1 MSMLWN
7 HETNENLDHW
17 VRNWPKAK
25 HKQSH
30 NWSLPK
36 QKKVISGI
44 TLITMI
50 NAETRAFYYGKGQE
64 ESIDREK

>member
-1 MSMLWN
+1 MKPMKPWIIGL
-7 HETNENLDHW
+7 ETGPRPNT
-17 VRNWPKAK
+17 KY
-25 HKQSH
+25 SH

-50 NAETRAFYYGKGQE
+50 NAETQAFYYVKGQE
-64 ESIDREK
+64 EYIDGD

>member
-1 MSMLWN
+1 MFMLR
-7 HETNENLDHW
+7 HRETSHSELETGPRPDT
-17 VRNWPKAK
+17 KY
-25 HKQSH
+25 SH

-50 NAETRAFYYGKGQE
+50 NAETQAFYYVKDPTKEGY
-64 ESIDREK
+64 